1 MKVNGYNMHEFN
13 IIENIFK
20 IIEDIIKKE
29 KINKVDK
36 VNLLIGEM
44 LQIVPETLVFAF
56 DSVKKGTKYE
66 NSTLNI
72 EIKPILGK
80 CNICKSN
87 IELSKDQFI
96 CPECNNNDFEIIS
109 GKELII
115 KSIEGE

>member
-1 MKVNGYNMHEFN
+1 MHEFS
-13 IIENIFK
+13 IIENLFK

-29 KINKVDK
+29 KIKKVDK

-44 LQIVPETLVFAF
+44 LQIVPENLVFAY

-87 IELSKDQFI
+87 IELSKEQFK
-96 CPECNNNDFEIIS
+96 CPECNNNDFEFIS
-109 GKELII
+109 GKKII
-115 KSIEGE
+115 